1 MTPHRLKVRAA
12 MRRYGQSQSPN
23 QIQNALV
30 QTGTSSADR
39 LTPAAEI
46 GKFQQF
52 DAEAGCYV
60 FASNTQS
67 VSVPSSQMLSNG
79 RLGKGQK
86 ALLAQGTADYTP
98 A

>member
-1 MTPHRLKVRAA
+1 MKPYKLGLRAA
-12 MRRYGQSQSPN
+12 MRRYGQSQSTSN
-23 QIQNALV
+23 IQN
-30 QTGTSSADR
+30 S
-39 LTPAAEI
+39 LTPVTAETNRTPPAAEI

-52 DAEAGCYV
+52 DAEAGRYV
-60 FASNTQS
+60 FSSSTQS

-86 ALLAQGTADYTP
+86 VLLSQGSADFIP

>member
-1 MTPHRLKVRAA
+1 

-23 QIQNALV
+23 QIQNTLA

-46 GKFQQF
+46 GRFEQF
-52 DAEAGCYV
+52 NAEAGRYV
-60 FASNTQS
+60 FGSSTQS
-67 VSVPSSQMLSNG
+67 ISVPSSQMLSNG
-79 RLGKGQK
+79 RLGVGQK
-86 ALLAQGTADYTP
+86 VLLSQGTADFIP